1 MIFLGTL
8 LVLRVQLRIDGTHRK
23 WLIASLIILGV
34 STIIYLTYAAR
45 TPAGP
50 SGGST
55 VGLAFGVIGSAFMVF
70 AGLLAGRKKVAVWRL
85 GRAQTWMRGHLWLGA
100 LSLPTIFF
108 HAGFHFG
115 GTLTTVLMILLMI
128 VVASGI
134 LGAALQHYMPAM
146 MTVEIPMETVF
157 EQIDHVRAQLVGE
170 ADAIVEK
177 ACGPL
182 ALENAAFASVVGGN
196 LLSASNT
203 PAQLIPLRD
212 FYARQMRPFLLHERL
227 RDKPLG
233 TREKAVGIFERL
245 RTLLPD
251 SAHEPTRNLEAI
263 CEEERQ
269 LRHQTRMHHCL
280 HGWLMLH
287 VPLSLALLLLGCVHA
302 FMALRY

>member
-1 MIFLGTL
+1 MIFWVTL
-8 LVLRVQLRIDGTHRK
+8 LTLRVHLRIDGTHRK
-23 WLIASLIILGV
+23 WLVASLIILGV
-34 STIIYLTYAAR
+34 STIIYVIYAASS
-45 TPAGP
+45 PGGP
-50 SGGST
+50 SGGSAT
-55 VGLAFGVIGSAFMVF
+55 GLAFGVVGSAFMIF

-85 GRAQTWMRGHLWLGA
+85 GRAQTWMRGHLWLGT
-100 LSLPTIFF
+100 LSLPIIFF
-108 HAGFHFG
+108 HAGFHLG
-115 GTLTTVLMILLMI
+115 GTLTAVLMILLII

-134 LGAALQHYMPAM
+134 FGAALQHYIPSM
-146 MTVEIPMETVF
+146 MTVQIPMETVF

-182 ALENAAFASVVGGN
+182 ALENAALANVAG
-196 LLSASNT
+196 ASNT
-203 PAQLIPLRD
+203 PAALIPLRD
-212 FYARQMRPFLLHERL
+212 FYAQQMRPFLLHKHL

-233 TREKAVGIFERL
+233 TREKALGIFERL

-251 SAHEPTRNLEAI
+251 TAHEPTRSLEAI

-269 LRHQTRMHHCL
+269 LRRQTLMHHFL

-287 VPLSLALLLLGCVHA
+287 VPLSLALLLLGCIHA